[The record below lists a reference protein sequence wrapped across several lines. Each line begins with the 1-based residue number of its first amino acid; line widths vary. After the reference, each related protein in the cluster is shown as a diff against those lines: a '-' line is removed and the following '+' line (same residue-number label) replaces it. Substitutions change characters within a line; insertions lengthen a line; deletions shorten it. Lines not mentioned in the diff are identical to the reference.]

1 MKSSKR
7 QSITKP
13 TQSRRMSLSS
23 VLAAYRSGQ
32 RLFHYVDISGANLS
46 DKDLTGASFYGGD
59 LRGVNFSGSR
69 MTHVQL
75 KGADVSGAKLT
86 YASLNAT
93 DLIGV
98 NFSGCDFSHAD
109 LTGAA
114 MERSTLVRAN
124 LSRTSLGGTVLADAD
139 LHGARFA
146 HAHLYHT
153 NLCDVDVSRLCDEPR
168 LQHGG
173 PSSIDHRTVVKSY
186 HHPRFRSFMADC
198 GVPDVFA
205 EYMIDCAKASDHNL
219 LRRLMQSTFISYGG
233 PDEAFAE
240 KLYDALKARGVV
252 TFFFP
257 RTARVGERIDDEVF
271 RRIQEH
277 DRVLL
282 VCSRKS
288 LDRVGVVNEI
298 QETLDREARDGGAT
312 YLLPITLD
320 DYVFKGWKAKQP
332 TLAER
337 VGRRVVGDFRGT
349 TRSRAKFE
357 SALNRVLDALKRK
370 HP

>member
-1 MKSSKR
+1 
-7 QSITKP
+7 
-13 TQSRRMSLSS
+13 
-23 VLAAYRSGQ
+23 
-32 RLFHYVDISGANLS
+32 
-46 DKDLTGASFYGGD
+46 
-59 LRGVNFSGSR
+59 
-69 MTHVQL
+69 
-75 KGADVSGAKLT
+75 
-86 YASLNAT
+86 
-93 DLIGV
+93 
-98 NFSGCDFSHAD
+98 
-109 LTGAA
+109 
-114 MERSTLVRAN
+114 
-124 LSRTSLGGTVLADAD
+124 
-139 LHGARFA
+139 
-146 HAHLYHT
+146 
-153 NLCDVDVSRLCDEPR
+153 
-168 LQHGG
+168 
-173 PSSIDHRTVVKSY
+173 
-186 HHPRFRSFMADC
+186 
-198 GVPDVFA
+198 
-205 EYMIDCAKASDHNL
+205 
-219 LRRLMQSTFISYGG
+219 
-233 PDEAFAE
+233 
-240 KLYDALKARGVV
+240 V

-320 DYVFKGWKAKQP
+320 NYVFKGWKAKQP